1 MKDIE
6 TLLEAYG
13 DGLYRGDVDL
23 LAQVFHPQA
32 MLYGEVRGEPV
43 CRPLGPYLERVAAR
57 RSPAQ
62 LGEAYGF
69 EVLSIEVTGEI
80 ALARMRCRMLGFDYL
95 DYLSLVRR
103 DGAWAIASKT
113 YTDCSSRAG

>member
-1 MKDIE
+1 MEDIE

-43 CRPLGPYLERVAAR
+43 CRAVGAYLELVAGR
-57 RSPAQ
+57 RNPSQ
-62 LGEAYGF
+62 LGEPYGF
-69 EVLSIEVTGEI
+69 EVLAIEVAGEI

-113 YTDCSSRAG
+113 YTDRSGRAG